1 MNRTPPEL
9 LWPTIRTIEARDKI
23 RRAPVKGVQTKTRLF
38 LLVSR
43 GRACDREPADDER
56 APQPTRSKPIL
67 KDNTKLM
74 PASVELIPQDK
85 SNACWLASSTMMR
98 SWKDQ
103 VSYPLSDTLKVLDA
117 SGGSFTQTYSAD
129 NGLAFADNQ
138 KIVQTLGLTALPPAS
153 YTIDYFF
160 SLLDQSPI
168 MAVIMFSANSNIAHM
183 VVIASI
189 SGDRTPD
196 GTTLGINDPLPL
208 NNGHTYTISFTDF
221 LNKFESV
228 VAYENNLGVKD
239 LTSQLYYFPSSETSS
254 SAADSSS
261 SSSDQSSSDESSSD
275 AETSSSTADNT
286 S

>member
-1 MNRTPPEL
+1 
-9 LWPTIRTIEARDKI
+9 
-23 RRAPVKGVQTKTRLF
+23 
-38 LLVSR
+38 
-43 GRACDREPADDER
+43 
-56 APQPTRSKPIL
+56 
-67 KDNTKLM
+67 M

-117 SGGSFTQTYSAD
+117 SGGSFTQTYNAD

-138 KIVQTLGLTALPPAS
+138 KIVETLGLAALPPAS

-168 MAVIMFSANSNIAHM
+168 MAVIMFSANSTIAHM
-183 VVIASI
+183 VVITSI

-196 GTTLGINDPLPL
+196 GTTLSINDPLPL
-208 NNGHTYTISFTDF
+208 NAGHTYTISFTDF

-239 LTSQLYYFPSSETSS
+239 LTSQLYYFPSSDTSS

-261 SSSDQSSSDESSSD
+261 SSEQSSPDENSSS
-275 AETSSSTADNT
+275 AEASSSTDGG
-286 S
+286 SS